1 MRISD
6 WSSDVCSSDLSPEY
20 TAADHAAGASVGA
33 TLVQL
38 LPGLTRLDYRDVTRL
53 DCPIFLV
60 AGRRAF
66 QTPAQIAAAWFAKL
80 RAPANRP
87 LDRKTVGS
95 GKSGSVRLVL
105 GGSSI
110 IKKKT

>member
-20 TAADHAAGASVGA
+20 TADDHAAGASVGA

-60 AGRRAF
+60 AGRRDF
-66 QTPAQIAAAWFAKL
+66 QTPSQIAAAWFAKL
-80 RAPANRP
+80 RAPA
-87 LDRKTVGS
+87 K
-95 GKSGSVRLVL
+95 RLFWFEHSAHMKIGRAHV
-105 GGSSI
+105 
-110 IKKKT
+110 

>member
-20 TAADHAAGASVGA
+20 TADDHAAGASVGA

-60 AGRRAF
+60 AGRRDF
-66 QTPAQIAAAWFAKL
+66 QTPAQIAAAWFGKL
-80 RAPANRP
+80 RAPAKSLFWVEHSAQLMPQIGRASCG
-87 LDRKTVGS
+87 DRVGQ
-95 GKSGSVRLVL
+95 SV
-105 GGSSI
+105 
-110 IKKKT
+110 